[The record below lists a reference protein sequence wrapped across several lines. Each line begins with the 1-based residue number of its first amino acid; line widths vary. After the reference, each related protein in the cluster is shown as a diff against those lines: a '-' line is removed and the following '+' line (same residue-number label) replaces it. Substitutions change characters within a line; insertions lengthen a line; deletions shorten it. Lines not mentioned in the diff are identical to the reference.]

1 MKRGTIIL
9 TPFPFTD
16 LSSSKV
22 RPAFSKFENQDC
34 F

>member
-16 LSSSKV
+16 LSNSKV
-22 RPAFSKFENQDC
+22 RPALVISTDKRND
-34 F
+34 